1 MPDTRRRPLPSA
13 SRLNYLHLLTFYE
26 NDFYLDNIATDQ
38 PADWQIVDGDL
49 AELLV
54 GIDDEETAE

>member
-1 MPDTRRRPLPSA
+1 
-13 SRLNYLHLLTFYE
+13 LLTFYE

>member
-1 MPDTRRRPLPSA
+1 MKTTCCPSF
-13 SRLNYLHLLTFYE
+13 SDYH
-26 NDFYLDNIATDQ
+26 DNIATTDQ
-38 PADWQIVDGDL
+38 PADWQIVDGYL